1 MLDVVKSKNGI
12 TIRLADERW
21 AHIIEQHC
29 EMAGLRQ
36 EVLEAVAEPEAI
48 YAGSSKELFALK
60 AVEKDKHIV
69 TVYREDVSDGF
80 IITAFLTRRLRAF
93 ERRKKL
99 WP

>member
-1 MLDVVKSKNGI
+1 MLDVVKSKNE
-12 TIRLADERW
+12 TVIRLTDERW

-29 EMAGLRQ
+29 EMAGRRQ
-36 EVLEAVAEPEAI
+36 EVLEAVEEPDVI
-48 YAGSSKELFALK
+48 YAGSAQELFALK
-60 AVEKDKHIV
+60 AVEKDKYIV
-69 TVYREDVSDGF
+69 AVYRETASDGF